1 MTKQLVAVA
10 ACVVFS
16 AGSAIA
22 QEVPAAL
29 PQPAARPVQQ
39 RATIVPLD
47 VQVVI
52 GKYQGDK
59 RISSVP
65 YLLAVNANSTQ
76 AQLNIGSEVA
86 VPVAAFGPAGTDD
99 KGKPTAMRSYNYRH
113 VGTSISASAQSI
125 DADRFELDLSID
137 ETGVGTNAADGNDL
151 PTFKTFK
158 TRNKLLLRSGQ
169 SRMFT
174 AATDRVSGETMR
186 IEVTLTVVK

>member
-1 MTKQLVAVA
+1 MRQLVAVA
-10 ACVVFS
+10 TCVVLS
-16 AGSAIA
+16 AGSASA
-22 QEVPAAL
+22 QDPTVAA
-29 PQPAARPVQQ
+29 PQPGARPVQQ
-39 RATIVPLD
+39 RPAIVPLD

-65 YLLAVNANSTQ
+65 YILAVNANSSQ

-86 VPVAAFGPAGTDD
+86 VPVTNFVPIGTDD
-99 KGKPTAMRSYNYRH
+99 KGKPPMRSFNYRNI
-113 VGTSISASAQSI
+113 GTSISASAQSV

-137 ETGVGTNAADGNDL
+137 ETGVGTNAVDGNDL

-174 AATDRVSGETMR
+174 AATDRVSGETVR

>member
-1 MTKQLVAVA
+1 MRQLVAVA
-10 ACVVFS
+10 TCVVLS
-16 AGSAIA
+16 AGSATA
-22 QEVPAAL
+22 QDPTVAA
-29 PQPAARPVQQ
+29 PQPGARPVQQ
-39 RATIVPLD
+39 RPAIVPLD

-65 YLLAVNANSTQ
+65 YLLAVNANSSQ

-86 VPVAAFGPAGTDD
+86 VPVTNFVPIGTDD
-99 KGKPTAMRSYNYRH
+99 KAKPPMRSFNYRNI
-113 VGTSISASAQSI
+113 GTSISASAQSV

-137 ETGVGTNAADGNDL
+137 ETGVGTNAVDGNDL

-174 AATDRVSGETMR
+174 AATDRVSGETVR

>member
-10 ACVVFS
+10 AWVVFS
-16 AGSAIA
+16 AGSVMA
-22 QEVPAAL
+22 QDVPAAS
-29 PQPAARPVQQ
+29 PPSGARPVQQ
-39 RATIVPLD
+39 RPAIVPLD

-86 VPVAAFGPAGTDD
+86 VPVSTFAPVASDD
-99 KGKPTAMRSYNYRH
+99 KSKPSPMRSWNYRH
-113 VGTSISASAQSI
+113 VGTSISASAQSV

-137 ETGVGTNAADGNDL
+137 ETGVGTNAVDGNDL

-158 TRNKLLLRSGQ
+158 ARNKLLLRSGQ

-174 AATDRVSGETMR
+174 AATDRVSGETVR
-186 IEVTLTVVK
+186 IEVSLTVVK